1 MIQTWSVPH
10 RIWCCDN
17 VGVGCETSTSC
28 SPSCCYCYL
37 FLYYTIILSNS
48 QGLPASLD
56 HEVLRQ
62 LPCRLLG
69 SWCQFRTSMRILGS
83 MQVSKCE
90 FPSMTLPLQCSP
102 KVSERVSART
112 SKGFL
117 APLPPQPRH
126 VLGRDLLFR
135 NLDRLAPSCRDR
147 HAQAAHGGPPVV
159 PFAAWWQGSQIAP
172 PQPE

>member
-1 MIQTWSVPH
+1 MWELAARPALAAAPAIA
-10 RIWCCDN
+10 IAIYF
-17 VGVGCETSTSC
+17 STM
-28 SPSCCYCYL
+28 
-37 FLYYTIILSNS
+37 LSNS

-69 SWCQFRTSMRILGS
+69 SWCQFRTSMRILGR

-117 APLPPQPRH
+117 APLPPQPRLVETSCSEIWIGWPLAVATGMH
-126 VLGRDLLFR
+126 KLRKADLRLCHLLRGGREVKSHLR
-135 NLDRLAPSCRDR
+135 SPSDFLCTFG
-147 HAQAAHGGPPVV
+147 A
-159 PFAAWWQGSQIAP
+159 F
-172 PQPE
+172 